1 MSNQLPSKN
10 VISASVSAPI
20 ITAAGPD
27 GLVIATTIRANTVVV
42 SNSFSSVNL
51 VATSNV
57 TANNVTA
64 SSNVSSV
71 NLVATSNVT
80 ANNVTASSN
89 VRAVNLVASG
99 DVFATNIH
107 TTGTLSIANFSANG
121 ISSNTL
127 NLSGQQILSATA
139 EGLVTTEAP
148 FLPITMSGIK
158 SINVVDSNVA
168 FQGNVFSNATTA
180 LTSTYTYLWAN
191 VCAYVNR
198 DDPQASR
205 IPDLNYAKYDQA
217 SGNVEYCF
225 DMVILY
231 PTSNAFFS
239 NVVVYEAP
247 NRGIPIISSLFDVN
261 PTPLLGQT
269 LYGNTYPS
277 LNTSTG
283 VGTDGQ
289 GPGNRFLFEQGDMI
303 VWTGWE
309 GLRPQSLSDNI
320 TQLPGVGPVFSSV
333 SAGNPWPGQFFNLPA
348 SLGGPFAIQNAGI
361 GLGMTLPACYYG
373 NDVANNNFVTGECT
387 DFGYFPTSNV
397 STVFAY
403 ESTSDSNVKQYN
415 SFGMYYPFVEDY
427 QINLTIPPSRDG
439 TQIPVDNSLFYTTN
453 GEGNFHYGGNLL
465 NNPFDFTEGFGG
477 LIGPVINNTAYCT
490 VDRRRIMLGTDGLPM
505 HRDKPQFFN
514 KYADALEVNADGFLI
529 DSGSQYNVT
538 YTGFQTKPLA
548 LGALGVRDIISALR
562 YSDVPG
568 FGSIGVPKGGM
579 ISNVVFFG
587 ESSSG
592 LFGRGFLY
600 NGFNVSNSLAGG
612 QNKPVFDGFLFT
624 QCSIRREEFKRFGKQ
639 NETALEHFAFYGNNT
654 NGFPFLYQT
663 TTDAYTGRTDG
674 VLKKYETHPLCAEPK
689 IYQLLGDN
697 EILGGGS
704 LLVTNSLGKYI
715 AEPDYVK
722 TFYMTGSGHIALP
735 ITSNSLI
742 GEAFGPLDYSRVLLP
757 FLWQDK
763 YFGTGNGTGLSQAL
777 SPVASTYIR
786 RSCYWNM
793 KKWLRAGGSS
803 PIASKFPN
811 VGQLRSTPG
820 TYGGIKWNSDGTS
833 NLQSIKATSN
843 AMGYSNLQN
852 ITTSLSVPGLGDVPN
867 TNGFEYLLP
876 DVIGTIGNRS
886 TIKGTNI
893 DYFINGSSTFYPVL
907 LPYQDSAGVGVY
919 QGGIPTPESAAP
931 LMSLLPYN
939 PYIDGFGKNDM
950 AAIATSAISLASNAA
965 TLFINDPRPTVNAL
979 YSNATTW
986 GAVWGGAV
994 ATNIANGW
1002 MLGNEFPYEQATYT
1016 ARATVQ
1022 AALLVALH
1030 GLPPS

>member
-1 MSNQLPSKN
+1 MTASSN
-10 VISASVSAPI
+10 VSA
-20 ITAAGPD
+20 
-27 GLVIATTIRANTVVV
+27 
-42 SNSFSSVNL
+42 VNL
-51 VATSNV
+51 VATSNVTASNVTASSKVSAVNLIATSNV

-64 SSNVSSV
+64 SSNVS
-71 NLVATSNVT
+71 
-80 ANNVTASSN
+80 
-89 VRAVNLVASG
+89 AVNLVASG
-99 DVFATNIH
+99 DVFATNIYS
-107 TTGTLSIANFSANG
+107 TGTLSIADFSANG

-139 EGLVTTEAP
+139 DGLVTTEAP

-158 SINVVDSNVA
+158 SINVVNSNVA
-168 FQGNVFSNATTA
+168 FQGNVFSNATTN

-198 DDPQASR
+198 TDPQASR
-205 IPDLNYAKYDQA
+205 IPDLNYAQYDEA

-247 NRGIPIISSLFDVN
+247 NRGIPTIMSLFDTNIV
-261 PTPLLGQT
+261 PLLGQT
-269 LYGNTYPS
+269 LYGNVYPS

-303 VWTGWE
+303 VWTGCE
-309 GLRPQSLSDNI
+309 GLRPQSLSNNI
-320 TQLPGVGPVFSSV
+320 TQMATYGPYFSSV
-333 SAGNPWPGQFFNLPA
+333 SASNPWPGQFFNVPA

-397 STVFAY
+397 STVFEY
-403 ESTSDSNVKQYN
+403 ESTSDSNVTQYN
-415 SFGMYYPFVEDY
+415 SFIMYYPFVEDS
-427 QINLTIPPSRDG
+427 QINLTIQLGRDG

-453 GEGNFHYGGNLL
+453 GEGNFHNAANLL
-465 NNPFDFTEGFGG
+465 NNPYDFTEGFGG
-477 LIGPVINNTAYCT
+477 LIRPVINNTAYCT
-490 VDRRRIMLGTDGLPM
+490 VDRESIMLGTDGNPM
-505 HRDKPQFFN
+505 HVDSPQFFN
-514 KYADALEVNADGFLI
+514 KYADALEEDANGYLI
-529 DSGSQYNVT
+529 DACAQYNVT
-538 YTGFQTKPLA
+538 YTGFQTKPVG

-568 FGSIGVPKGGM
+568 FESIGVPKGEM

-587 ESSSG
+587 ESSAG
-592 LFGRGFLY
+592 IFGRGFLY
-600 NGFNVSNSLAGG
+600 NGFNVSTSLEGV

-624 QCSIRREEFKRFGKQ
+624 QCSSRREEFKRFGKQ
-639 NETALEHFAFYGNNT
+639 NEAALEHFAFYGNNM

-697 EILGGGS
+697 ELLGGGS
-704 LLVTNSLGKYI
+704 LLVTTSLGRYTE
-715 AEPDYVK
+715 EPDYVK
-722 TFYMTGSGHIALP
+722 TFYMTGSGHVPLP

-742 GEAFGPLDYSRVLLP
+742 GEFGAPLDYSRVLLP

-763 YFGTGNGTGLSQAL
+763 LVALGGSGNGTGLSQAL

-793 KKWLRAGGSS
+793 KKWLRDGGSS

-811 VGQLRSTPG
+811 VGQLISTPG
-820 TYGGIKWNSDGTS
+820 TYGGIKWNSDGLS
-833 NLQSIKATSN
+833 NLQSIKATSIS
-843 AMGYSNLQN
+843 MGYSNLSN
-852 ITTSLSVPGLGDVPN
+852 INTTLPVPFSPYAIAN
-867 TNGFEYLLP
+867 TNGFEYLL
-876 DVIGTIGNRS
+876 DDIVGVIGNRV
-886 TIKGTNI
+886 TVKGTNI
-893 DYFINGSSTFYPVL
+893 DYFVNGSSTSYPVL
-907 LPYQDSAGVGVY
+907 LPYQDAYGVGVY

-939 PYIDGFGKNDM
+939 PYIKGFGENEM
-950 AAIATSAISLASNAA
+950 AAIASSAISLASNAA
-965 TLFINDPRPTVNAL
+965 TKSILFANDPRPTVNAL
-979 YSNATTW
+979 YSNVTTW
-986 GAVWGGAV
+986 ATIWGGAV

-1002 MLGNEFPYEQATYT
+1002 MLGDEFPYEQTTYT

-1022 AALLVALH
+1022 GGLLVALH
-1030 GLPPS
+1030 GLPPV